1 MCMYCAC
8 ASDAVCCASRTDAC
22 VGLPTFLPARLT
34 CHSTDRPA
42 SLDVDAVAADV
53 DADVHVELAV
63 PAPAVEP
70 DIEADVL
77 REIASGRDSAL
88 HFRVIRMMGRGGFGY
103 VFKVRRAL

>member
-1 MCMYCAC
+1 MC
-8 ASDAVCCASRTDAC
+8 ST
-22 VGLPTFLPARLT
+22 GLPTFLPARLT

-42 SLDVDAVAADV
+42 SLDVDAVVADV

-63 PAPAVEP
+63 PAPPGVEP

-88 HFRVIRMMGRGGFGY
+88 HFRVVRMMGRGAFGY
-103 VFKVRRAL
+103 VFKVRRAVNCHRRRMCGAV

>member
-1 MCMYCAC
+1 
-8 ASDAVCCASRTDAC
+8 
-22 VGLPTFLPARLT
+22 
-34 CHSTDRPA
+34 
-42 SLDVDAVAADV
+42 
-53 DADVHVELAV
+53 V

-88 HFRVIRMMGRGGFGY
+88 HFRVVRMMGRGGFGY